1 MSDGARLDGKP
12 EINGLECSLMP
23 TPCANYVVNNS
34 LPGAPPHNAA
44 VSGIDGQLRSGKC
57 RLRGVDGDLT

>member
-44 VSGIDGQLRSGKC
+44 VIGIDGQQRSGK
-57 RLRGVDGDLT
+57 